1 MEIHFFFS
9 RQELNFSKIKAS
21 PPRILDCGPLHPMN
35 LYMNFAEGKAQDSA
49 GRRSPTVAGI
59 SLSNQ
64 FDQHV
69 RPSMERDCEIPHRSL
84 VSSSN
89 HPPDSLFER
98 CSWFYA
104 LCREY
109 LFRDHTQEIVESLF
123 PATGP
128 RPGTH
133 ILELGCG
140 PGFYACRLSQQYP
153 QIRATGIDL
162 SRRLIARA
170 KSRAASRSLKNC
182 MFLQGD
188 AHSLPNPSNSVD
200 SVIVSRLFLIV
211 PGREAI
217 VGEIFRVLRPGGRCF
232 IAEPTSGF
240 RTRIPLSCMWLLSKL
255 SSSPAGK
262 YREPRQADV
271 MSRPDF
277 AALVRSQRWAAI
289 DLQYDGWYQYA
300 VCCKN
305 SVLDS
310 SIAQEAIRED
320 TGGPG
325 RDEGS
330 DRAKENR
337 SPTWS
342 TA

>member
-1 MEIHFFFS
+1 ME
-9 RQELNFSKIKAS
+9 
-21 PPRILDCGPLHPMN
+21 
-35 LYMNFAEGKAQDSA
+35 
-49 GRRSPTVAGI
+49 
-59 SLSNQ
+59 
-64 FDQHV
+64 
-69 RPSMERDCEIPHRSL
+69 PSDCEIPHRNL
-84 VSSSN
+84 VSSST
-89 HPPDSLFER
+89 HAPDSLFER

-109 LFRDHTQEIVESLF
+109 LFRDHTQEIAQSLF
-123 PATGP
+123 PPTGP

-133 ILELGCG
+133 VLELGCG

-271 MSRPDF
+271 MTRPDF
-277 AALVRSQRWAAI
+277 AALVRSQPWAAV

-300 VCCKN
+300 VCCK
-305 SVLDS
+305 SPAVDTP
-310 SIAQEAIRED
+310 IAQEIIHDD

>member
-1 MEIHFFFS
+1 ME
-9 RQELNFSKIKAS
+9 
-21 PPRILDCGPLHPMN
+21 
-35 LYMNFAEGKAQDSA
+35 
-49 GRRSPTVAGI
+49 
-59 SLSNQ
+59 
-64 FDQHV
+64 
-69 RPSMERDCEIPHRSL
+69 PSDCEITHL
-84 VSSSN
+84 SSSA

-109 LFRDHTQEIVESLF
+109 LFRDHTQEIAQSLF
-123 PATGP
+123 PPTGP

-133 ILELGCG
+133 VLELGCG

-170 KSRAASRSLKNC
+170 KSRAASRSLNNC

-262 YREPRQADV
+262 YREPRQAEV
-271 MSRPDF
+271 MSRQDF
-277 AALVRSQRWAAI
+277 AALVRSQPWVTI

-300 VCCKN
+300 VCCKGKGLAMN
-305 SVLDS
+305 S
-310 SIAQEAIRED
+310 SIAHEAIRDD

-325 RDEGS
+325 RDEGP